1 MKDGLGLRELLYEDV
16 SVYPC
21 LDFSKYES
29 PVTVTFA
36 DTFAD
41 VVEQQVKD
49 DMVSVCKKFGVSIDE
64 SKVFDLLQGG
74 ERAYNEGYRAGL
86 NDLMNMLR
94 CEEEH
99 LVGTEYDFKLF
110 ILEHVISE
118 CKELL
123 DRRGV

>member
-16 SVYPC
+16 SVCPS
-21 LDFSKYES
+21 LDFSRYES

-36 DTFAD
+36 DA
-41 VVEQQVKD
+41 VEQQVKD
-49 DMVSVCKKFGVSIDE
+49 DMVSVCKKFGVYIDE

-86 NDLMNMLR
+86 NDVINMLR
-94 CEEEH
+94 FKEEH
-99 LVGTEYDFKLF
+99 LLGTEYDFKLF
-110 ILEHVISE
+110 ILEQIISE

>member
-1 MKDGLGLRELLYEDV
+1 MKDGLGLRELLCEDV
-16 SVYPC
+16 SVCPS
-21 LDFSKYES
+21 LDFSRYES

-36 DTFAD
+36 DA
-41 VVEQQVKD
+41 VEQQVKD
-49 DMVSVCKKFGVSIDE
+49 DMVSVCKKFGVYIDE

-86 NDLMNMLR
+86 NDLINMLR